1 VTQTTVLLL
10 VARLRAHRWRS
21 LVLVAVIAVASGV
34 ALSAQAV
41 FAVADDQWASLV
53 EATNGSDVELDA
65 VSVRPDPEALGA
77 LPDVESVGVLLE
89 SGEAALQVGDDVLWV
104 ALGRMPDRE
113 ALTIDRPLVMSG
125 RWFQSPDEVVF
136 EASFADTLGVDVGD
150 EVVVSAEHPRTVR
163 VVGTAATTMFPS
175 YPERLPG
182 TIFGDDVLYD
192 AVDPAG
198 DPGWSIGLKL
208 QDPARGDVVADQI
221 NELLSSQGAGC
232 TSQDGGCA
240 RTTANIRSNAFPDRV
255 ESVAATMRF
264 FAVLMLIAA
273 VMLVVTLLGSR
284 LLSEAREL
292 TLLQVAGVTP
302 GRLAVRIA
310 LEHALLALVGVLAGA
325 VIARVVAPPMADSA
339 ATVFASVSP
348 TFAASDVVRV
358 GVITVAC
365 TALVSAVA
373 GLRAGRRSMAVVARG
388 GSGRVHRSR
397 IASITL
403 LASSW
408 TTLVL
413 GLKDVATRR
422 GRAIVTVLT
431 VTLAVTM
438 AVAIVALAAVK
449 IDLNDPAAPPAA
461 TTVTELPANPA
472 DISALPF
479 SPSAVSGEVTGRIVD
494 LLTTMQVL
502 LGGVAVVTLLAAAAM
517 TFQERFRE
525 LATLHALGCTPG
537 QLAGASA
544 VSQGLLG
551 VIGTMLGVPLGLALY
566 AAIGENSGAENS
578 SVSPGAVAALA
589 LAAVT
594 VSAAAA
600 AIPAL
605 VLQRRPTSE
614 ALAAE

>member
-1 VTQTTVLLL
+1 
-10 VARLRAHRWRS
+10 
-21 LVLVAVIAVASGV
+21 
-34 ALSAQAV
+34 
-41 FAVADDQWASLV
+41 
-53 EATNGSDVELDA
+53 
-65 VSVRPDPEALGA
+65 
-77 LPDVESVGVLLE
+77 
-89 SGEAALQVGDDVLWV
+89 
-104 ALGRMPDRE
+104 
-113 ALTIDRPLVMSG
+113 MSG
-125 RWFQSPDEVVF
+125 RWLESSDEVVF

-150 EVVVSAEHPRTVR
+150 EVVVSGEQPRTVR
-163 VVGTAATTMFPS
+163 VVGTAATTMMPS

-182 TIFGDDVLYD
+182 TIFGGDVLYD
-192 AVDPAG
+192 AVDPVG

-208 QDPARGDVVADQI
+208 QDPARGDSVADQV
-221 NELLSSQGAGC
+221 NEVLSSQGAGC

-240 RTTANIRSNAFPDRV
+240 RTTANVRANAFPDRV
-255 ESVAATMRF
+255 KDVGTTMRF

-284 LLSEAREL
+284 LLGEAREL
-292 TLLQVAGVTP
+292 TLWQVAGVTP
-302 GRLAVRIA
+302 GRLATLIA
-310 LEHALLALVGVLAGA
+310 LEHALLAIVGVLAGA
-325 VIARVVAPPMADSA
+325 VIARVVAPRIADSA
-339 ATVFASVSP
+339 ATVFGSVSP
-348 TFAASDVVRV
+348 TLGASDVVRV
-358 GVITVAC
+358 GVIAVVC
-365 TALVSAVA
+365 TAVVSAVA

-397 IASITL
+397 IVSVTL
-403 LASSW
+403 VALSW

-449 IDLNDPAAPPAA
+449 IDLNDPTAPPEA

-472 DISALPF
+472 DIEGLPVW
-479 SPSAVSGEVTGRIVD
+479 PSAVSGEVTGRIVD
-494 LLTTMQVL
+494 LVTTMQVL

-517 TFQERFRE
+517 TLQERVRE
-525 LATLHALGCTPG
+525 LGTLHALGCTTG

-544 VSQGLLG
+544 VGQGLLG
-551 VIGTMLGVPLGLALY
+551 VIGAMLGVPLGLGLY
-566 AAIGENSGAENS
+566 SAIGADSGVDS
-578 SVSPGAVAALA
+578 SIPPGAVGAVA
-589 LAAVT
+589 LAAAT
-594 VSAAAA
+594 VAAAAA

>member
-1 VTQTTVLLL
+1 MTRTTLLLL
-10 VARLRAHRWRS
+10 VARLRSHRWRS
-21 LVLVAVIAVASGV
+21 LVLVAVIAVASGI

-41 FAVADDQWASLV
+41 FAVANDPWAPLV
-53 EATNGSDVELDA
+53 DATNGGDVELDS
-65 VSVRPDPEALGA
+65 VSVRPDPEALDA
-77 LPDVESVGVLLE
+77 LPDVESVGALTE
-89 SGEAALQVGDDVLWV
+89 SGDGALQVGDEVLS
-104 ALGRMPDRE
+104 LTLHRMPDRD
-113 ALTIDRPLVMSG
+113 ALTIDRPLVMGG
-125 RWFQSPDEVVF
+125 RWFRSPDEVVF

-150 EVVVSAEHPRTVR
+150 QVVVSGEQSRTVR
-163 VVGTAATTMFPS
+163 VVGTAATTMMPN

-182 TIFGDDVLYD
+182 TIFAGDVLYD
-192 AVDPAG
+192 AVDPVG

-208 QDPARGDVVADQI
+208 HDPARGDVVADQL
-221 NELLSSQGAGC
+221 NEILSSQGAGC

-240 RTTANIRSNAFPDRV
+240 RTTANIRSDAFPDRV
-255 ESVAATMRF
+255 DDLASTMLF

-284 LLSEAREL
+284 LLGEAREL

-302 GRLAVRIA
+302 GRLARLIA
-310 LEHALLALVGVLAGA
+310 LEHALLAVVGVLAGA
-325 VIARVVAPPMADSA
+325 VIARVVAPRIADSA
-339 ATVFASVSP
+339 ATVFGSVSP
-348 TFAASDVVRV
+348 TFTASDVVRV
-358 GVITVAC
+358 GVVAVAC
-365 TALVSAVA
+365 TAVVSAVA

-397 IASITL
+397 IASVTL

-413 GLKDVATRR
+413 GLKEVATRR
-422 GRAIVTVLT
+422 GRAVVTVLT

-438 AVAIVALAAVK
+438 AVTIVALAAVK
-449 IDLNDPAAPPAA
+449 LEARDPTVSPAA
-461 TTVTELPANPA
+461 TTATGLPSNPA
-472 DISALPF
+472 DFSGLPVW
-479 SPSAVSGEVTGRIVD
+479 PSAVSGEVTGRIVD

-517 TFQERFRE
+517 TLQERFRE
-525 LATLHALGCTPG
+525 LSTLHALGCTPG

-566 AAIGENSGAENS
+566 FGFGATTGVES
-578 SVSPGAVAALA
+578 SVSPGAVGAVAV
-589 LAAVT
+589 AAVA
-594 VSAAAA
+594 VAAAAA

-605 VLQRRPTSE
+605 VIQRRPTSE
-614 ALAAE
+614 ALSAE